1 MQIPLTVTARRFH
14 AAPAA
19 LIAVGLLL
27 AGGQSAQAQTGLS
40 LVQTSVSGSTAT
52 FAVNL
57 TGGTNLSGFDFNVLI
72 DPAFLSFVGN
82 SPFTSSA
89 GNPFDTPL
97 ADTLSSPNDLRVT
110 FGQFGPTAITNA
122 GATTLGT
129 FQVYTLQP
137 LPAAGT
143 ALSFGAIG
151 DPSAPTS
158 GSEVYDADGNPVL
171 SSVTGAVLTPAAAP
185 VPEASS
191 VVSLGL
197 LLGLGALRLCR
208 RRRPAQINKN

>member
-1 MQIPLTVTARRFH
+1 MKISLTQIAGRFH

-19 LIAVGLLL
+19 LIALGLLL
-27 AGGQSAQAQTGLS
+27 AGGQAVQAQTGLS
-40 LVQTSVSGSTAT
+40 LVQTSSSGSTAT
-52 FAVNL
+52 FAVNM
-57 TGGTNLSGFDFNVLI
+57 TGGTNLGAFDFNVLI
-72 DPAFLSFVGN
+72 DPAFLSFAGT
-82 SPFTSSA
+82 SPFTSSP

-97 ADTLSSPNDLRVT
+97 ADMLSASNDLRVT
-110 FGQFGPTAITNA
+110 YGQFGSAITNA
-122 GATTLGT
+122 GTTTLGT
-129 FQVYTLQP
+129 FQVTTLQA

-151 DPSAPTS
+151 VPDAPTN
-158 GSEVYDADGNPVL
+158 GSEVYDANGNPVL

-197 LLGLGALRLCR
+197 LLGLGAFCVSR
-208 RRRPAQINKN
+208 RRRAAAN

>member
-1 MQIPLTVTARRFH
+1 MKISLTQTAGRFH

-27 AGGQSAQAQTGLS
+27 AGGQAVQAQTGLS
-40 LVQTSVSGSTAT
+40 LVQTSSSGSTTT

-57 TGGTNLSGFDFNVLI
+57 TGGTNLGAFDFNVLI
-72 DPAFLSFVGN
+72 DPAYLSFDGT

-110 FGQFGPTAITNA
+110 YAQLGSAITNV
-122 GATTLGT
+122 GTTTLGT
-129 FQVYTLQP
+129 FQVDTLQP

-151 DPSAPTS
+151 DPSAPTN
-158 GSEVYDADGNPVL
+158 GSQVYDPAGNPVL

-197 LLGLGALRLCR
+197 LLGLGAFCVSR
-208 RRRPAQINKN
+208 RRRPVQIDKS